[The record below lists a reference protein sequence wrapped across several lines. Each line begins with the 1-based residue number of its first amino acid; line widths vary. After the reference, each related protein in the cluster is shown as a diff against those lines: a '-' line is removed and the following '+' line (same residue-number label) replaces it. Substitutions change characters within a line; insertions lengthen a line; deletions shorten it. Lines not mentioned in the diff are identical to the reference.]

1 MSHRL
6 NHGTHRHHSN
16 VNHPDH
22 YQSDKMEVIDIIEA
36 FKLNFHLGNV
46 IKYIT
51 RADKKGNS
59 LKDLE
64 KAKWYL
70 QREINNRYKQQDDQP
85 NHDIV
90 SYDKS
95 VERFNRLTA
104 EEEQRA
110 ERFREAMQYGDDTGV
125 Y

>member
-22 YQSDKMEVIDIIEA
+22 YQSDNIEAIDIIEA
-36 FKLNFHLGNV
+36 FELNFHLGNV

-51 RADKKGNS
+51 RADRKGDDIE
-59 LKDLE
+59 DLE

-70 QREINNRYKQQDDQP
+70 QREINNRHKQQSSRT
-85 NHDIV
+85 NHDVV
-90 SYDKS
+90 SYS
-95 VERFNRLTA
+95 NSNERLLKAQVA
-104 EEEQRA
+104 EQMYDFSGK
-110 ERFREAMQYGDDTGV
+110 ERENETV
-125 Y
+125 

>member
-22 YQSDKMEVIDIIEA
+22 YQSDKMEAIDIIES
-36 FKLNFHLGNV
+36 FELNFHLGNV

-59 LKDLE
+59 IEDLE

-70 QREINNRYKQQDDQP
+70 QREINNRHKQQSS
-85 NHDIV
+85 IV
-90 SYDKS
+90 TYSNSSERLLKAQ
-95 VERFNRLTA
+95 VEEQEDVYGD
-104 EEEQRA
+104 EEEKK
-110 ERFREAMQYGDDTGV
+110 
-125 Y
+125 

>member
-6 NHGTHRHHSN
+6 NHGTHRHRSN

-36 FKLNFHLGNV
+36 FELNFHLGNV
-46 IKYIT
+46 VKYIT
-51 RADKKGNS
+51 RSDKKGNS
-59 LKDLE
+59 LEDLE

-95 VERFNRLTA
+95 SERLLKA
-104 EEEQRA
+104 QIEEQA
-110 ERFREAMQYGDDTGV
+110 DRFREAMEQGDNTEV
-125 Y
+125 F

>member
-6 NHGTHRHHSN
+6 NHGTHRHHST

-22 YQSDKMEVIDIIEA
+22 YQSDTIEAIDIIEA

-46 IKYIT
+46 VKYIT
-51 RADKKGNS
+51 RADRKGNS
-59 LKDLE
+59 IEDLE

-70 QREINNRYKQQDDQP
+70 QREINNRYKQQDDQA
-85 NHDIV
+85 NHDVV
-90 SYDKS
+90 SYAKS
-95 VERFNRLTA
+95 SERLLKAQVEERQA
-104 EEEQRA
+104 EQ
-110 ERFREAMQYGDDTGV
+110 FREAMQHGNDTGE

>member
-22 YQSDKMEVIDIIEA
+22 YQSDKMEVIDVIEA
-36 FKLNFHLGNV
+36 FELNFHLGNV
-46 IKYIT
+46 IKYIA
-51 RADKKGNS
+51 RVDKKGND
-59 LKDLE
+59 LEDLE

-70 QREINNRYKQQDDQP
+70 QREINNRHKQQDDQP

-95 VERFNRLTA
+95 SERLLKA
-104 EEEQRA
+104 QIEEQA
-110 ERFREAMQYGDDTGV
+110 DRFREAMEQGDNTEV
-125 Y
+125 F

>member
-6 NHGTHRHHSN
+6 NHGTRRHHSN

-22 YQSDKMEVIDIIEA
+22 YQSDKMEVVDIIEA
-36 FKLNFHLGNV
+36 FELNFHLGNV
-46 IKYIT
+46 VKYIT
-51 RADKKGNS
+51 RSDKKGNS
-59 LKDLE
+59 LEDLE

-85 NHDIV
+85 NNDIV

-95 VERFNRLTA
+95 SERLLKA
-104 EEEQRA
+104 QIEEQA
-110 ERFREAMQYGDDTGV
+110 DRFREAVKDADEREMWG
-125 Y
+125 

>member
-1 MSHRL
+1 MSFRL
-6 NHGTHRHHSN
+6 NHGTHRPHSN

-22 YQSDKMEVIDIIEA
+22 YQSDNIEAIDIIES
-36 FKLNFHLGNV
+36 FELNFHLGNV

-59 LKDLE
+59 LEDLE

-70 QREINNRYKQQDDQP
+70 QREINNRHKQQDGQA

-95 VERFNRLTA
+95 SERLLKA
-104 EEEQRA
+104 QVEEQTDV
-110 ERFREAMQYGDDTGV
+110 YGDKE
-125 Y
+125 

>member
-70 QREINNRYKQQDDQP
+70 QREINNRHKQQDDQL

-90 SYDKS
+90 SYGKS
-95 VERFNRLTA
+95 VERLRRLRTDV
-104 EEEQRA
+104 EQQA
-110 ERFREAMQYGDDTGV
+110 KRFREAIQHGDDTGE

>member
-22 YQSDKMEVIDIIEA
+22 YQSDNIEAIDIIEA
-36 FKLNFHLGNV
+36 FELNFHLGNV
-46 IKYIT
+46 IKYIA

-59 LKDLE
+59 IEDLE

-95 VERFNRLTA
+95 SERLLKA
-104 EEEQRA
+104 QIEEQTYDFRNK
-110 ERFREAMQYGDDTGV
+110 ERENETI
-125 Y
+125 